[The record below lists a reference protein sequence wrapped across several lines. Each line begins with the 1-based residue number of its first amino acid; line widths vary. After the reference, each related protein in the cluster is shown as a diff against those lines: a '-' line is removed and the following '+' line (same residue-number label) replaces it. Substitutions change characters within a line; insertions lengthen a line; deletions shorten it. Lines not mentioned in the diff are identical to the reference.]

1 MFHLKTII
9 MRTRLTFSLNFWIN
23 GCRAENEEAIIYAR
37 ITVNGKRANISL
49 KRKVPVES
57 WDSSKGLVR
66 GSKPFAKSLNKYL
79 DQIRSLIYQSYED
92 LLNEGNL
99 ITASAIKNKFLG
111 EDKRN
116 NTLSEL
122 FEYHNSI
129 SVTSLSPHTI
139 RHYKVTQRYLKKFL
153 VDKYKTDDIYLTKLD
168 YAFIKNFEFFLKSY
182 VPKDHQKKMGHN
194 TAMKHLQRLRKMLT
208 MAYHHEWID
217 KDPFIRFKSS
227 YIKNRREFLSQYEL
241 EQLEDF
247 SSSLERLDIV
257 KDIFLFACYTG
268 LSYIDVAKLNIDNIE
283 TDLDGQQ
290 WIKTKRQKTSVELR
304 IPLLNKARRILL
316 KYQDHP
322 RVSGRNRLLPTLSN
336 QKTNSYLKEIS
347 DFCGIKKNL
356 TFHVAR
362 HTFATTVT
370 LTNGVPIETVS
381 KLLGHTKLAT
391 TQIYA
396 RVVDHK
402 VKQDMERL
410 ELKIDKGLRI
420 VR

>member
-1 MFHLKTII
+1 

-92 LLNEGNL
+92 LLNEGSL

-129 SVTSLSPHTI
+129 SVTSLSSHTI
-139 RHYKVTQRYLKKFL
+139 RHYKVTQRYLQKFL

-182 VPKDHQKKMGHN
+182 EPKDHQKKMGHN

-227 YIKNRREFLSQYEL
+227 YVKNRREFLAQYEL

-257 KDIFLFACYTG
+257 KDMFLFACYTG
-268 LSYIDVAKLNIDNIE
+268 LSYIDVAKLNKDNIE

-347 DFCGIKKNL
+347 DFCGINKNL

-396 RVVDHK
+396 RVIDQK

>member
-1 MFHLKTII
+1 

-99 ITASAIKNKFLG
+99 ITASAIKSKFLG

-129 SVTSLSPHTI
+129 SVTSLSSHTI
-139 RHYKVTQRYLKKFL
+139 RHYKVTQRYLQKFL

-182 VPKDHQKKMGHN
+182 EPKDHQKKMGHN

-227 YIKNRREFLSQYEL
+227 YVKNRREFLAQYEL

-257 KDIFLFACYTG
+257 KDMFLFACYTG

-290 WIKTKRQKTSVELR
+290 WIKTKRQKTSIELR

-322 RVSGRNRLLPTLSN
+322 RVSGRNRLLPTISN

-396 RVVDHK
+396 RVIDQK

>member
-1 MFHLKTII
+1 

-99 ITASAIKNKFLG
+99 ITASAIKSKFLG

-129 SVTSLSPHTI
+129 SVTSLSSHTI
-139 RHYKVTQRYLKKFL
+139 RHYKVTQRYLQKFL

-182 VPKDHQKKMGHN
+182 EPKDHQKKMGHN

-227 YIKNRREFLSQYEL
+227 YVKNRREFLAQYEL

-257 KDIFLFACYTG
+257 KDMFLFACYTG

-290 WIKTKRQKTSVELR
+290 WIKTKRQKTSIELR

-322 RVSGRNRLLPTLSN
+322 RVSGRNRLLPTISN

-396 RVVDHK
+396 RVIDQK

-410 ELKIDKGLRI
+410 ELKIDKSLRF

>member
-1 MFHLKTII
+1 

-99 ITASAIKNKFLG
+99 ITASAIKSKFLG

-139 RHYKVTQRYLKKFL
+139 RHYKVTQRYLLKFL

-182 VPKDHQKKMGHN
+182 EPKDHQKKMGHN

-227 YIKNRREFLSQYEL
+227 YVKNRREFLAQYEL

-257 KDIFLFACYTG
+257 KDMFLFACYTG

-290 WIKTKRQKTSVELR
+290 WIKTKRQKTSIELR

-322 RVSGRNRLLPTLSN
+322 RVSGRNRLLPTISN

-396 RVVDHK
+396 RVIDQK

>member
-1 MFHLKTII
+1 M
-9 MRTRLTFSLNFWIN
+9 
-23 GCRAENEEAIIYAR
+23 
-37 ITVNGKRANISL
+37 
-49 KRKVPVES
+49 
-57 WDSSKGLVR
+57 
-66 GSKPFAKSLNKYL
+66 
-79 DQIRSLIYQSYED
+79 
-92 LLNEGNL
+92 
-99 ITASAIKNKFLG
+99 
-111 EDKRN
+111 
-116 NTLSEL
+116 
-122 FEYHNSI
+122 
-129 SVTSLSPHTI
+129 
-139 RHYKVTQRYLKKFL
+139 
-153 VDKYKTDDIYLTKLD
+153 
-168 YAFIKNFEFFLKSY
+168 
-182 VPKDHQKKMGHN
+182 
-194 TAMKHLQRLRKMLT
+194 
-208 MAYHHEWID
+208 
-217 KDPFIRFKSS
+217 
-227 YIKNRREFLSQYEL
+227 
-241 EQLEDF
+241 
-247 SSSLERLDIV
+247 
-257 KDIFLFACYTG
+257 FLFACYTG

>member
-1 MFHLKTII
+1 M
-9 MRTRLTFSLNFWIN
+9 
-23 GCRAENEEAIIYAR
+23 
-37 ITVNGKRANISL
+37 
-49 KRKVPVES
+49 
-57 WDSSKGLVR
+57 VR

>member
-1 MFHLKTII
+1 
-9 MRTRLTFSLNFWIN
+9 
-23 GCRAENEEAIIYAR
+23 
-37 ITVNGKRANISL
+37 
-49 KRKVPVES
+49 
-57 WDSSKGLVR
+57 
-66 GSKPFAKSLNKYL
+66 
-79 DQIRSLIYQSYED
+79 
-92 LLNEGNL
+92 
-99 ITASAIKNKFLG
+99 
-111 EDKRN
+111 
-116 NTLSEL
+116 
-122 FEYHNSI
+122 
-129 SVTSLSPHTI
+129 
-139 RHYKVTQRYLKKFL
+139 
-153 VDKYKTDDIYLTKLD
+153 
-168 YAFIKNFEFFLKSY
+168 
-182 VPKDHQKKMGHN
+182 MGHN

-227 YIKNRREFLSQYEL
+227 YVKNRREFLAQYEL

-257 KDIFLFACYTG
+257 KDMFLFACYTG

-290 WIKTKRQKTSVELR
+290 WIKTKRQKTSIELR

-322 RVSGRNRLLPTLSN
+322 RVSGRNRLLPTISN

-396 RVVDHK
+396 RVIDQK

>member
-1 MFHLKTII
+1 

-139 RHYKVTQRYLKKFL
+139 RHYKVTQRYLLKFL

-182 VPKDHQKKMGHN
+182 EPKDHQKKMGHN

-227 YIKNRREFLSQYEL
+227 YVKNRREFLAQYEL

-290 WIKTKRQKTSVELR
+290 WIKAMRQKTSVELR

-370 LTNGVPIETVS
+370 LINGVPIETVS

-396 RVVDHK
+396 RVIDQK

-410 ELKIDKGLRI
+410 ELKIDKSLRF

>member
-1 MFHLKTII
+1 

-139 RHYKVTQRYLKKFL
+139 RHYKVTQRYLLKFL

-182 VPKDHQKKMGHN
+182 EPKDHQKKMGHN

-227 YIKNRREFLSQYEL
+227 YVKNRREFLAQYEL

-257 KDIFLFACYTG
+257 KDMFLFACYTG

-290 WIKTKRQKTSVELR
+290 WIKTKRQKTSIELR

-322 RVSGRNRLLPTLSN
+322 RVSGRNRLLPTISN

-396 RVVDHK
+396 RVIDQK

-410 ELKIDKGLRI
+410 ELKIDKGLKI

>member
-1 MFHLKTII
+1 

-57 WDSSKGLVR
+57 WDSSKGLVC

-129 SVTSLSPHTI
+129 SVTSLSSHTI
-139 RHYKVTQRYLKKFL
+139 RHYKVTQRYLQKFL

-227 YIKNRREFLSQYEL
+227 YVKNRREFLAQYEL

-268 LSYIDVAKLNIDNIE
+268 LSYIDVAKLNKDNIE

-290 WIKTKRQKTSVELR
+290 WIKAMRQKTSVELR

-347 DFCGIKKNL
+347 DFCGINKNL

-396 RVVDHK
+396 RVIDQK

>member
-1 MFHLKTII
+1 M
-9 MRTRLTFSLNFWIN
+9 
-23 GCRAENEEAIIYAR
+23 
-37 ITVNGKRANISL
+37 
-49 KRKVPVES
+49 
-57 WDSSKGLVR
+57 VR

-129 SVTSLSPHTI
+129 SVTSLSSHTI
-139 RHYKVTQRYLKKFL
+139 RHYKVTQRYLQKFL

-182 VPKDHQKKMGHN
+182 EPKDHQKKMGHN

-227 YIKNRREFLSQYEL
+227 YVKNRREFLAQYEL

-268 LSYIDVAKLNIDNIE
+268 LSYIDVAKLNKDNIE

-290 WIKTKRQKTSVELR
+290 WIKAMRQK
-304 IPLLNKARRILL
+304 NKRRA
-316 KYQDHP
+316 
-322 RVSGRNRLLPTLSN
+322 SN
-336 QKTNSYLKEIS
+336 TIAE
-347 DFCGIKKNL
+347 
-356 TFHVAR
+356 
-362 HTFATTVT
+362 
-370 LTNGVPIETVS
+370 
-381 KLLGHTKLAT
+381 
-391 TQIYA
+391 
-396 RVVDHK
+396 
-402 VKQDMERL
+402 
-410 ELKIDKGLRI
+410 
-420 VR
+420 

>member
-1 MFHLKTII
+1 

-227 YIKNRREFLSQYEL
+227 YVKNRREFLAQYEL

-257 KDIFLFACYTG
+257 KDMFLFACYTG

-290 WIKTKRQKTSVELR
+290 WIKTKRQKTSIELR

-322 RVSGRNRLLPTLSN
+322 RVSGRNRLLPTISN

-396 RVVDHK
+396 RVIDQK

>member
-1 MFHLKTII
+1 

-129 SVTSLSPHTI
+129 SVTSLSNHTL
-139 RHYKVTQRYLKKFL
+139 RHYKVTQRYLNKFL
-153 VDKYKTDDIYLTKLD
+153 IDKYKSDDIYLNKLD
-168 YAFIKNFEFFLKSY
+168 YSFIKNFEFFLKSY
-182 VPKDHQKKMGHN
+182 EPKDHQKKMGHN
-194 TAMKHLQRLRKMLT
+194 TAMKNLQRLRKMLT

-217 KDPFIRFKSS
+217 KDPFIRFKSL
-227 YIKNRREFLSQYEL
+227 YVKNRREFLAQYEL

-247 SSSLERLDIV
+247 SSFLERLDIV

-268 LSYIDVAKLNIDNIE
+268 LSYIDVAKLNKDKIE

-290 WIKTKRQKTSVELR
+290 WIKTKRQKTSIELI

-322 RVSGRNRLLPTLSN
+322 RVSDMNRLLPTLSN

-381 KLLGHTKLAT
+381 KFVRTY
-391 TQIYA
+391 QA
-396 RVVDHK
+396 RHNSNLCS
-402 VKQDMERL
+402 RY
-410 ELKIDKGLRI
+410 
-420 VR
+420 

>member
-1 MFHLKTII
+1 

-129 SVTSLSPHTI
+129 SVTSLSSHTI
-139 RHYKVTQRYLKKFL
+139 RHYKVTQRYLQKFL

-182 VPKDHQKKMGHN
+182 EPKDHQKKMGHN

-227 YIKNRREFLSQYEL
+227 YVKNRREFLAQYEL

-257 KDIFLFACYTG
+257 KDMFLFACYTG
-268 LSYIDVAKLNIDNIE
+268 LSYIDVAKLNKDNIE

-290 WIKTKRQKTSVELR
+290 WIKAMRQKTSVELR

-347 DFCGIKKNL
+347 DFCGINKNL

-396 RVVDHK
+396 RVIDQK

>member
-1 MFHLKTII
+1 

-194 TAMKHLQRLRKMLT
+194 TAMKHLQRLR
-208 MAYHHEWID
+208 
-217 KDPFIRFKSS
+217 
-227 YIKNRREFLSQYEL
+227 
-241 EQLEDF
+241 
-247 SSSLERLDIV
+247 
-257 KDIFLFACYTG
+257 
-268 LSYIDVAKLNIDNIE
+268 
-283 TDLDGQQ
+283 
-290 WIKTKRQKTSVELR
+290 
-304 IPLLNKARRILL
+304 
-316 KYQDHP
+316 
-322 RVSGRNRLLPTLSN
+322 
-336 QKTNSYLKEIS
+336 
-347 DFCGIKKNL
+347 
-356 TFHVAR
+356 
-362 HTFATTVT
+362 
-370 LTNGVPIETVS
+370 
-381 KLLGHTKLAT
+381 
-391 TQIYA
+391 
-396 RVVDHK
+396 
-402 VKQDMERL
+402 
-410 ELKIDKGLRI
+410 
-420 VR
+420 

>member
-1 MFHLKTII
+1 

>member
-1 MFHLKTII
+1 

-396 RVVDHK
+396 RVIDQK
-402 VKQDMERL
+402 VK
-410 ELKIDKGLRI
+410 
-420 VR
+420 

>member
-1 MFHLKTII
+1 

-241 EQLEDF
+241 EQLADF

>member
-1 MFHLKTII
+1 

-227 YIKNRREFLSQYEL
+227 YVKNRREFLAQYEL

>member
-1 MFHLKTII
+1 

-139 RHYKVTQRYLKKFL
+139 RHYKVTQRYLQKFL

-227 YIKNRREFLSQYEL
+227 YVKNRREFLAQYEL

-257 KDIFLFACYTG
+257 KDMFLFACYTG

-290 WIKTKRQKTSVELR
+290 WIKTKRQKTSIELR

-322 RVSGRNRLLPTLSN
+322 RVSGRNRLLPTISN

-396 RVVDHK
+396 RVIDQK

-410 ELKIDKGLRI
+410 ELKIDKGLKI

>member
-1 MFHLKTII
+1 

-92 LLNEGNL
+92 LLNEGSL

-129 SVTSLSPHTI
+129 SVTSLSSHTI
-139 RHYKVTQRYLKKFL
+139 RHYKVTQRYLQKFL

-182 VPKDHQKKMGHN
+182 EPKDHQKKMGHN

-227 YIKNRREFLSQYEL
+227 YVKNRREFLAQYEL

-257 KDIFLFACYTG
+257 KDMFLFACYTG
-268 LSYIDVAKLNIDNIE
+268 LSYIDVAKLNKDNIE

-290 WIKTKRQKTSVELR
+290 WIKAMRQKTSVELR

-347 DFCGIKKNL
+347 DFCGINKNL

-396 RVVDHK
+396 RVIDQK

>member
-1 MFHLKTII
+1 M
-9 MRTRLTFSLNFWIN
+9 
-23 GCRAENEEAIIYAR
+23 
-37 ITVNGKRANISL
+37 
-49 KRKVPVES
+49 
-57 WDSSKGLVR
+57 
-66 GSKPFAKSLNKYL
+66 
-79 DQIRSLIYQSYED
+79 
-92 LLNEGNL
+92 
-99 ITASAIKNKFLG
+99 
-111 EDKRN
+111 
-116 NTLSEL
+116 
-122 FEYHNSI
+122 
-129 SVTSLSPHTI
+129 
-139 RHYKVTQRYLKKFL
+139 
-153 VDKYKTDDIYLTKLD
+153 
-168 YAFIKNFEFFLKSY
+168 
-182 VPKDHQKKMGHN
+182 
-194 TAMKHLQRLRKMLT
+194 
-208 MAYHHEWID
+208 
-217 KDPFIRFKSS
+217 
-227 YIKNRREFLSQYEL
+227 
-241 EQLEDF
+241 
-247 SSSLERLDIV
+247 V

-283 TDLDGQQ
+283 TDLDGKQ
-290 WIKTKRQKTSVELR
+290 WIKTMRQKTSIELR

-322 RVSGRNRLLPTLSN
+322 RVSGRNKLLPTLSN

-396 RVVDHK
+396 RVVDQK

>member
-1 MFHLKTII
+1 
-9 MRTRLTFSLNFWIN
+9 MRTRLTYSLNFWIN

-99 ITASAIKNKFLG
+99 ITASAIKSKFLG

-116 NTLSEL
+116 NNLSEL

-139 RHYKVTQRYLKKFL
+139 RHYKVTQRYLLKFL

-182 VPKDHQKKMGHN
+182 EPKDHQKKMGHN

-227 YIKNRREFLSQYEL
+227 YVKNRREFLAQYEL

-257 KDIFLFACYTG
+257 KDMFLFACYTG

-290 WIKTKRQKTSVELR
+290 WIKTKRQKTSIELR

-322 RVSGRNRLLPTLSN
+322 RVSGRNRLLPTISN

-396 RVVDHK
+396 RVIDQK

>member
-1 MFHLKTII
+1 

-57 WDSSKGLVR
+57 WDRSKGLVR

-182 VPKDHQKKMGHN
+182 EPKDHQKKMGHN

-208 MAYHHEWID
+208 MAYHHEWLD

-247 SSSLERLDIV
+247 SPSLERLDIV

-396 RVVDHK
+396 RVVDQK

>member
-1 MFHLKTII
+1 

-57 WDSSKGLVR
+57 WDSSKGLVC

-129 SVTSLSPHTI
+129 SVTSLSSHTI
-139 RHYKVTQRYLKKFL
+139 RHYKVTQRYLQKFL

-182 VPKDHQKKMGHN
+182 EPKDHQKKMGHN

-227 YIKNRREFLSQYEL
+227 YVKNRREFLAQYEL

-268 LSYIDVAKLNIDNIE
+268 LSYIDVAKLNKDNIE

-290 WIKTKRQKTSVELR
+290 WIKAMRQKTSVELR

-347 DFCGIKKNL
+347 DFCGINKNL

-396 RVVDHK
+396 RVIDQK

>member
-1 MFHLKTII
+1 

-139 RHYKVTQRYLKKFL
+139 RHYKVTQRYLLKFL

-182 VPKDHQKKMGHN
+182 EPKDHQKKMGHN

-227 YIKNRREFLSQYEL
+227 YVKNRREFLAQYEL

-257 KDIFLFACYTG
+257 KDMFLFACYTG

-290 WIKTKRQKTSVELR
+290 WIKTKRQKTSIELR

-322 RVSGRNRLLPTLSN
+322 RVSGRNRLLPTISN

-396 RVVDHK
+396 RVIDQK

>member
-1 MFHLKTII
+1 

-99 ITASAIKNKFLG
+99 ITASAIKSKFLG

-139 RHYKVTQRYLKKFL
+139 RHYKVTQRYLLKFL

-182 VPKDHQKKMGHN
+182 EPKDHQKKMGHN

-227 YIKNRREFLSQYEL
+227 YVKNRREFLAQYEL

-257 KDIFLFACYTG
+257 KNMFLFACYTG

-290 WIKTKRQKTSVELR
+290 WIKTKRQKTSIELR

-362 HTFATTVT
+362 HTFATTIT

-396 RVVDHK
+396 RVVDQK

-410 ELKIDKGLRI
+410 ELKIDKGLRV